1 MPPRT
6 SKRPIAITILCVAMI
21 SISIIMISDRLLN
34 FYLYSSYS
42 SLENSNLAANTMVDG
57 NQINLQVVSGI
68 AFLGFGTVP
77 ILLAIGLWQLKSWA
91 RFLSICMFS
100 AVMFPAIAACL
111 GWVSPPSAENLLQI
125 PTVFDNVLNVSTDQ
139 LVSRLMLLNPY
150 IAVSSAIALIVLLI
164 PSISKT
170 FSVVAD

>member
-1 MPPRT
+1 MKSRI
-6 SKRPIAITILCVAMI
+6 SKRPIAITILCIAMI
-21 SISIIMISDRLLN
+21 GVSMVMIGDRLFN
-34 FYLYSSYS
+34 FYLYRSLESS
-42 SLENSNLAANTMVDG
+42 SLVSSNLVDG

-111 GWVSPPSAENLLQI
+111 GLVSPPSAENLLQI
-125 PTVFDNVLNVSTDQ
+125 PTVFDDVLDVSNNEPI
-139 LVSRLMLLNPY
+139 SRLMLLNPY
-150 IAVSSAIALIVLLI
+150 IAIGNAIALIILLI
-164 PSISKT
+164 PSIGKT
-170 FSVVAD
+170 FRQSHWN